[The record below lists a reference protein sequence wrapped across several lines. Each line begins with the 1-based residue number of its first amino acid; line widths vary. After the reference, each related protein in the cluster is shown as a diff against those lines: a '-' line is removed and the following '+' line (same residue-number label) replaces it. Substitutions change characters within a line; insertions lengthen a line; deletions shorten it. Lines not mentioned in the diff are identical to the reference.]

1 VRDQARRNSADG
13 PGRSRTPADETE
25 IETDGGDI
33 LVRRVLCPEVLGY
46 HVFGRGAVLGMTVGV
61 KRQAPLKIDPATDEL
76 ISQAAHFLGMTKKD
90 FVAEAAKAY
99 LEQRREE
106 VRRGMIESMKL
117 LDNSLT
123 STVATLTGLSPE
135 RIEELGGTGDWEG

>member
-1 VRDQARRNSADG
+1 M
-13 PGRSRTPADETE
+13 
-25 IETDGGDI
+25 
-33 LVRRVLCPEVLGY
+33 
-46 HVFGRGAVLGMTVGV
+46 GMAVGV
-61 KRQAPLKIDPATDEL
+61 KRQAPLKIDPATDDL

-117 LDNSLT
+117 LDGSLT
-123 STVATLTGLSPE
+123 STVAMLTGLSPE
-135 RIEELGGTGDWEG
+135 RIEELGGTGDWGGLIMGSAADAAVPSRGSGPACSHGADNARSRRASAAGQGGRARSRRPPNAHE